1 MHSTKVPHGI
11 AFTVKY
17 GERVRALKTAIG
29 ISEAFDPERAV
40 EGGELPTFQEFRGV
54 WDTGATGSVVTNKVV
69 TQLGLKSIDRTVNH
83 TVGGTKATDVYLAN
97 VRLPNQ
103 VVIPVLRVVEGEI
116 FEADVLIGMD
126 VIGLGD
132 FAVTNKSN
140 DTWMTFCLP
149 ATRRLDFRSSAA
161 KKKERANRRK

>member
-1 MHSTKVPHGI
+1 M

-40 EGGELPTFQEFRGV
+40 EGSTLPTFQEFRGV
-54 WDTGATGSVVTNKVV
+54 WDTGATSSVVTNKVV
-69 TQLGLKSIDRTVNH
+69 TKLGLKSIDRTVNH
-83 TVGGTKATDVYLAN
+83 TVGGAKDTDVYLAN
-97 VRLPNQ
+97 IQLPNQ
-103 VVIPVLRVVEGEI
+103 VIIPVLRVVEGEI

-132 FAVTNKSN
+132 FAITSKGN
-140 DTWMTFCLP
+140 DTWLTFCLP

-161 KKKERANRRK
+161 KKRERGRRRK